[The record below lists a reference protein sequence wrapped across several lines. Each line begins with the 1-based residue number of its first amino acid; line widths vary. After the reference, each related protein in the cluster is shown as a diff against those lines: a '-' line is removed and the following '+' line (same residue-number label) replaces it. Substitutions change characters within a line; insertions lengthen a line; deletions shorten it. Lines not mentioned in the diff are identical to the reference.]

1 MIDGK
6 EAGELFRLHPQIEEE
21 FDLAQTFMCE
31 LKTDS
36 LSYGLIEAQPYSKY
50 QASYRDLSIIIS
62 KEITYETIKAV
73 IEKNI
78 SVQVRRF
85 YPIDRYVSEN
95 LGDQMSLT
103 LRFVLQSDE
112 KTLEEEDI
120 TAAVEGILS
129 GLRDELGV
137 SLR

>member
-21 FDLAQTFMCE
+21 FDLSQTFMCE
-31 LKTDS
+31 IKTDY
-36 LSYGLIEAQPYSKY
+36 LPYGLIEAQPYSKY

-62 KEITYETIKAV
+62 KEVTYETIKAV

-120 TAAVEGILS
+120 TAAVESILN